1 MKDNLAII
9 GLINPKSPE
18 NVGAVM
24 RAVGCYQANEVL
36 YTGTRYDRAA
46 KFATDTKSVSEH
58 TPLKGVA
65 SILDAIP
72 QDTQVVCVELA
83 LGATP
88 LPHFQHP
95 DKAVYIFGP
104 EDGSI
109 PQEIADRADHVVYVP
124 TVGCMNLAASVNVLL
139 YDRLAKSESMVTGDE
154 LIRSSRDNRNKLRVK
169 QPNETAA

>member
-1 MKDNLAII
+1 MISNLAII

-46 KFATDTKSVSEH
+46 KFSTDTKSVSQH
-58 TPLKGVA
+58 TPLKGVS
-65 SILDAIP
+65 SILNSVPEDVSI
-72 QDTQVVCVELA
+72 VCVELA

-88 LPHFQHP
+88 LPQFEHP
-95 DKAVYIFGP
+95 KRAVYIFGP

-109 PQEIADRADHVVYVP
+109 PQEIADKADHVVYVP

-139 YDRLAKSESMVTGDE
+139 YDRLAKSDAIVTGDE

-169 QPNETAA
+169 SPAME

>member
-24 RAVGCYQANEVL
+24 RAVGCYQADEVL

-46 KFATDTKSVSEH
+46 KFTTDTKSVSEH
-58 TPLKGVA
+58 TPLRGVS
-65 SILDAIP
+65 SILEAIP
-72 QDTQVVCVELA
+72 QDVSVVCVELA

-88 LPHFQHP
+88 LPHFSHP
-95 DKAVYIFGP
+95 EKAVYIFGP

-109 PQEIADRADHVVYVP
+109 PQEVADQADHVVYVP
-124 TVGCMNLAASVNVLL
+124 TIGCMNLAASVNVLL
-139 YDRLAKSESMVTGDE
+139 YDA
-154 LIRSSRDNRNKLRVK
+154 
-169 QPNETAA
+169 